1 MTGFRKALLLALA
14 GGALAAL
21 PAAAQQTGA
30 IVGKV
35 TERASGNPIPD
46 ANVFI
51 VGSTRGARST
61 ATGEYRITGV
71 AAGSY
76 EVRVTRIG
84 YTAVTRSVTTTGSG
98 EVTAD
103 FQITPAAVQ
112 IEEVLVTAT
121 GATERKRENGNDVAI
136 LKPSDNAS
144 MAVTPTLVEALAG
157 KAAGLTI
164 TQSSGTPGT
173 SSRIRIRGANSVS
186 LSNDPL
192 LIIDGVRVDN
202 NSNGAPN
209 LVGGQTTS
217 RFDDIN
223 PEEIESI
230 EILKGPAASAMY
242 GTAAANGV
250 LQITTKRGRA
260 GRTQWRGYV
269 DYGKMKDPTDYPD
282 NYFTIGHLPSDA
294 TKTYNSNCTLDRR
307 TQGVCVADSSFK
319 FNPLGYYGT
328 LQTGNQTD
336 YGLSATGGADAAQYY
351 VSGDLQRAQG
361 IVQPSQTH
369 NVNLRANVN
378 ARFRQNLTAQITTSY
393 IDRHIRLPINDNNI
407 YGVVPNGILGKA
419 ANCAN
424 GANAAGS
431 GGAFICGADTL
442 SRGFYSVPPQS
453 YYFMNTFQD
462 IKRFIGG
469 ANITWQPLS
478 WLSAVAQGGID
489 MDNNLTEQ
497 IVPANVVT
505 YINST
510 IANGYINEYRYQIPD
525 YSTSGTVT
533 ATKTFRSIQ
542 TTTSV
547 GTQLIEEQSHYTYG
561 FGRNLIPGTYSLSGV
576 GAGAQVNESNQTVI
590 TLGNYAREQ
599 LAWRDRAFLTGAIR
613 ADRNSAFGTR
623 VTWAYYPSF
632 SGSYV
637 LSEEPLF
644 RDHVGDWLNE
654 LRVRAAY
661 GQSGQRP
668 AFRQAETYLNSQ
680 SVLTNAGAE
689 LPGVVIGGTG
699 NLQLRPEISVEEE
712 GGFDASFF
720 SNKVGLT
727 YTYYH
732 KTTRDALIAAV
743 LAPSIGLSNSYY
755 RNLGRV
761 LNSGNELTLN
771 VTPLDV
777 RNTKLDIA
785 ISGSTNKNRLETLGK
800 DAAGNPIPAIFFNP
814 QRFQEGYPLG
824 GYFQR
829 KYTYS
834 DANKNGIIERS
845 EITMLDTASAAE
857 YIGPALPTN
866 ELSITPTLT
875 YRAFRVSALF
885 NHRGGN
891 YMYNQTEEFRCGSS
905 SFNQCAAVN
914 DPNAPQVAQAASI
927 AKNFD
932 ATSYGFIE
940 KADFWKLR
948 ELSATASLPAR
959 WAGKMGASA
968 LSITVAGRN
977 LKTWSDYRGFDPEV
991 QGASNNA
998 NFTTL
1003 DFLSQPPLRQW
1014 SVRLDMN
1021 F

>member
-14 GGALAAL
+14 SGALAAL

-35 TERASGNPIPD
+35 TERASGNPVPD

-51 VGSTRGARST
+51 VGTPRGART
-61 ATGEYRITGV
+61 TTTGEYRITGV
-71 AAGSY
+71 SAGTF

-84 YTAVTRSVTTTGSG
+84 YTAVTRSVTSAGSG

-112 IEEVLVTAT
+112 IEQVLVTAT

-136 LKPSDNAS
+136 VKPGDNTSLA
-144 MAVTPTLVEALAG
+144 ATPTLVQALAG

-164 TQSSGTPGT
+164 TQSSGTPGS

-202 NSNGAPN
+202 NSNGIPN
-209 LVGGQTTS
+209 FVGGQTTS

-269 DYGKMKDPTDYPD
+269 DYGKMYDPTKYPD
-282 NYFTIGHLPSDA
+282 NYFTIGHTA
-294 TKTYNSNCTLDRR
+294 TGNYAANCTLDRR
-307 TQGVCVADSSFK
+307 TQGVCIADSTFK
-319 FNPLGYYGT
+319 FNPLDYYNVLG
-328 LQTGNQTD
+328 TGNQTD

-351 VSGDLQRAQG
+351 IAGDFQRAQG

-407 YGVVPNGILGKA
+407 YGVVPNGILGHA
-419 ANCAN
+419 ANCNATAN
-424 GANAAGS
+424 GAKS

-442 SRGFYSVPPQS
+442 SRGFYSVPPSS
-453 YYFMNTFQD
+453 YYFMNNFQD
-462 IKRFIGG
+462 VKRFIGG

-478 WLSAVAQGGID
+478 WLSAVGQGGID
-489 MDNNLTEQ
+489 MDNNLSEQ
-497 IVPANVVT
+497 IVPSNVVT

-525 YSTSGTVT
+525 YSASGTLT
-533 ATKTFRSIQ
+533 ATKTFQSVQ

-547 GTQLIEEQSHYTYG
+547 GSQLIEEQSHYTYA

-637 LSEEPLF
+637 LSEEPFF

-668 AFRQAETYLNSQ
+668 AFRQAETYLNAQ
-680 SVLTNAGAE
+680 SVLTNANAE

-699 NLQLRPEISVEEE
+699 NLQLRPEISVEDE
-712 GGFDASFF
+712 GGFDASFLN
-720 SNKVGLT
+720 NKVGLT

-761 LNSGNELTLN
+761 ENSGNELTLN

-777 RNTKLDIA
+777 HNTKLDIA
-785 ISGSTNKNRLETLGK
+785 ISGSTNKNRLKSLGK
-800 DAAGNPIPAIFFNP
+800 DAAGKPIPAIFFNP

-824 GYFQR
+824 AYFQR
-829 KYTYS
+829 KYKYS
-834 DANKNGIIERS
+834 DANGNGIIERS
-845 EITMLDTASAAE
+845 EVTLLDTASAAQ
-857 YIGPALPTN
+857 YIGPALPTT
-866 ELSITPTLT
+866 EVSITPTLT
-875 YRAFRVSALF
+875 YRAFRLSALF

-891 YMYNQTEEFRCGSS
+891 YLYNNTEEFRCGSS
-905 SFNQCAAVN
+905 SFSMCDAVN
-914 DPNAPQVAQAASI
+914 DPKASQAVQAAAI
-927 AKNFD
+927 AKNTYG
-932 ATSYGFIE
+932 TSYGFIE

-959 WAGKMGASA
+959 WAGKMGASSLA
-968 LSITVAGRN
+968 ITVAGRN
-977 LKTWSDYRGFDPEV
+977 LKTWSDYRGFDPEI

-998 NFTTL
+998 NFTTF
-1003 DFLSQPPLRQW
+1003 DFLTQPPLRQW
-1014 SVRLDMN
+1014 SLRLDMN